1 MKRTTLFGAALLSA
15 ALLFGGLPAAAA
27 DPVLV
32 QGGGGQWLS
41 QVVAI
46 SGSGD
51 YNYKN
56 GAPNEAAFRSPQGLL
71 MMPDGALIISDT
83 VNQVIRKLSADQV
96 TTWAGPPFVLKK
108 NAVGQPLGTLLD
120 GVGEKALFHNPVG
133 LAADNAGNI
142 YVADADSNAIR
153 VIDKTGQV
161 TTFAGTGVLG
171 HNDGAAA
178 TATFDHP
185 QGIAVAVDGTVYV
198 ADTLNHVIRKIAKD
212 KTVSTL
218 NAASQRA
225 VQLSP
230 GQAAIAGDY
239 VDGELSKAK
248 FNEPTGLALD
258 AKGNLYVSDTGN
270 DRIRYIDFAA
280 NQVTTVAGGAVSAD
294 GKPTYEPN
302 QLYAEG
308 GFADGEALMAQFNAP
323 RGIAL
328 DSVGGLVIADSLNHS
343 IRYLKDGFVTTL
355 AGDANQSAGSNDGVD
370 RYARFYN
377 PTDVAI
383 AEDGSILVADSYNN
397 KIRRINFFRLPGELV
412 EPVSDDSDIRVVYLS
427 DLISFD
433 AAPMLVDGRT
443 MVPVRAIAEKLG
455 YEVGYKETDGGRI
468 VTLIKGNIRIELTIG
483 KTGISR
489 TVKEKPPV
497 VKVTDAAPFIESDLT
512 YVPIR
517 FFAEE
522 AGMDVQWN
530 NDAKLVIIR
539 PQAQVK

>member
-1 MKRTTLFGAALLSA
+1 MKRTTFVGAALLSA
-15 ALLFGGLPAAAA
+15 TLLFGGLPAAAAA

-32 QGGGGQWLS
+32 QGGGGQRLS
-41 QVVAI
+41 QVVTV

-51 YNYKN
+51 YQYEN
-56 GAPNEAAFRSPQGLL
+56 GVAASATFRSPQGLL
-71 MMPDGALIISDT
+71 VMQDGTLVIADSK
-83 VNQVIRKLSADQV
+83 NQVVRKLSAGQV
-96 TTWAGPPFVLKK
+96 STLAGPPFVLKK
-108 NAVGQPLGTLLD
+108 NAIGQPIGTLID
-120 GVGEKALFHNPVG
+120 GVGEKALFHTPVG
-133 LAADNAGNI
+133 LAADSSGNI
-142 YVADADSNAIR
+142 YVADSDSNAIR

-161 TTFAGTGVLG
+161 TTLAGTGVLG

-185 QGIAVAVDGTVYV
+185 QGIAVAADGTVYV
-198 ADTLNHVIRKIAKD
+198 ADTLNHVIRKITKD

-239 VDGELSKAK
+239 QDGDLSKAK
-248 FNEPTGLALD
+248 FNEPSALALD

-270 DRIRYIDFAA
+270 QRIRYIDFST
-280 NQVTTVAGGAVSAD
+280 NTVTTVAGGAAPAD
-294 GKPTYEPN
+294 GKPIYEPN
-302 QLYAEG
+302 QLYAAG
-308 GFADGEALMAQFNAP
+308 GFADGDVAAAQFDAP

-328 DSVGGLVIADSLNHS
+328 DADGGLVIADSLNHS
-343 IRYLKDGFVTTL
+343 IRYLKDGIVTTL
-355 AGDANQSAGSNDGVD
+355 AGDLNQSAGSNDGVD
-370 RYARFYN
+370 RNARFYN
-377 PTDVAI
+377 PSDVAI
-383 AEDGSILVADSYNN
+383 ADNGSILVADSFNN
-397 KIRRINFFRLPGELV
+397 KIRRIDFFRLPGELL
-412 EPVSDDSDIRVVYLS
+412 EPVSEDADIRVVYQS

-455 YEVGYKETDGGRI
+455 YEVGYQESGDGGQI
-468 VTLIKGNIRIELTIG
+468 VTLVKGDIRIELTIG

-489 TVKEKPPV
+489 TVKGKPPI
-497 VKVTDAAPFIESDLT
+497 VKETDAAPFIDSDLT

-539 PQAQVK
+539 P